1 MLKFLTL
8 SPITIISTT
17 LKSNFPTSNPVKPTV
32 AIAMIT
38 SLLLSLSLGLTA
50 CTSAP
55 LAPSTPLATPAVSPE
70 SIPKPGSESKSIATP
85 VGQILPITATTQLAG
100 KTFQLEVAQTPE
112 QQQMGLMYRPA
123 LPDDRGMLF
132 PMGTPRPVMF
142 WMRNVPVA
150 LDMVFVNQ
158 GRVVAIVA
166 NVPPCATVSCPTY
179 GPNVNVDQVI
189 ELRAGRSAEL
199 GIKSGDPI
207 VITTLK

>member
-1 MLKFLTL
+1 MSCGKFNMLKGSTLT
-8 SPITIISTT
+8 SS
-17 LKSNFPTSNPVKPTV
+17 SVKPTV
-32 AIAMIT
+32 VTAMIT
-38 SLLLSLSLGLTA
+38 SLFLSLSLGLTA

-55 LAPSTPLATPAVSPE
+55 SATSAASPE
-70 SIPKPGSESKSIATP
+70 SGSESKPIATP
-85 VGQILPITATTQLAG
+85 MVGQTLPTTATTELAG
-100 KTFQLEVAQTPE
+100 KTFQLEVAQTPD

-123 LPDDRGMLF
+123 LSDDRGMLF

-158 GRVVAIVA
+158 GRIVAIAA
-166 NVPPCATVSCPTY
+166 NVPPCATASCPTY
-179 GPNVNVDQVI
+179 GPKVNVDQVI
-189 ELRAGRSAEL
+189 ELRAGRAAEL

>member
-1 MLKFLTL
+1 MLK
-8 SPITIISTT
+8 SIT
-17 LKSNFPTSNPVKPTV
+17 LKSNLVKPTV
-32 AIAMIT
+32 ATAMIT

-55 LAPSTPLATPAVSPE
+55 SATSPDSTKASQA
-70 SIPKPGSESKSIATP
+70 ESKPIAAP
-85 VGQILPITATTQLAG
+85 MGQTLPITATTQLAG
-100 KTFQLEVAQTPE
+100 KTFQLEVAQTPD

-132 PMGTPRPVMF
+132 PMGASRPVMF

-158 GRVVAIVA
+158 GAIVAIAA
-166 NVPPCATVSCPTY
+166 NVPPCATASCPTY

-189 ELRAGRSAEL
+189 ELRAGRSVEL

-207 VITTLK
+207 VITPLK

>member
-1 MLKFLTL
+1 
-8 SPITIISTT
+8 
-17 LKSNFPTSNPVKPTV
+17 
-32 AIAMIT
+32 MIT
-38 SLLLSLSLGLTA
+38 SLFLSLSLGLTA

-55 LAPSTPLATPAVSPE
+55 SATSAASPE
-70 SIPKPGSESKSIATP
+70 SGSESKPIATP
-85 VGQILPITATTQLAG
+85 MVGQTLPTTATTELAG
-100 KTFQLEVAQTPE
+100 KTFQLEVAQTPD

-123 LPDDRGMLF
+123 LSDDRGMLF

-158 GRVVAIVA
+158 GRIVAIAA
-166 NVPPCATVSCPTY
+166 NVPPCATASCPTY
-179 GPNVNVDQVI
+179 GPKVNVDQVI
-189 ELRAGRSAEL
+189 ELRAGRATEL

>member
-1 MLKFLTL
+1 MSCGKFNMLKG
-8 SPITIISTT
+8 PT
-17 LKSNFPTSNPVKPTV
+17 LKFSSVKPTV
-32 AIAMIT
+32 VTAMIT
-38 SLLLSLSLGLTA
+38 SLFLSLSLGLTA

-55 LAPSTPLATPAVSPE
+55 SATSAASPE
-70 SIPKPGSESKSIATP
+70 SGSESKPIATP
-85 VGQILPITATTQLAG
+85 MVGQTLPTTATTELAG
-100 KTFQLEVAQTPE
+100 KTFQLEVAQTPD

-123 LPDDRGMLF
+123 LSDDRGMLF

-158 GRVVAIVA
+158 GRIVAIAA
-166 NVPPCATVSCPTY
+166 NVPPCATASCPTY
-179 GPNVNVDQVI
+179 GPKVNVDQVI
-189 ELRAGRSAEL
+189 ELRAGRATEL

>member
-1 MLKFLTL
+1 MSCGKFNMLKG
-8 SPITIISTT
+8 ST
-17 LKSNFPTSNPVKPTV
+17 LKSSSVKPTV
-32 AIAMIT
+32 VTAMIT
-38 SLLLSLSLGLTA
+38 SLFLSLSLGLTA

-55 LAPSTPLATPAVSPE
+55 SATSAASPE
-70 SIPKPGSESKSIATP
+70 SRSESKPIATP
-85 VGQILPITATTQLAG
+85 MVGQTLPITATTELAG
-100 KTFQLEVAQTPE
+100 KTFQLEVAQTPD

-123 LPDDRGMLF
+123 LSDDRGMLF

-158 GRVVAIVA
+158 GRIVAIAA
-166 NVPPCATVSCPTY
+166 NVPPCAMASCPTY
-179 GPNVNVDQVI
+179 GPKVNVDQVI
-189 ELRAGRSAEL
+189 ELRAGRAAEL

>member
-1 MLKFLTL
+1 MSYGKFNMLKC
-8 SPITIISTT
+8 PILQSG
-17 LKSNFPTSNPVKPTV
+17 FVKPTV
-32 AIAMIT
+32 VTAMIT
-38 SLLLSLSLGLTA
+38 SLLLSLSLGLSA

-55 LAPSTPLATPAVSPE
+55 SATSAASPE
-70 SIPKPGSESKSIATP
+70 SKSESQVESKPTATP
-85 VGQILPITATTQLAG
+85 MGQTLPITATTQLAG
-100 KTFQLEVAQTPE
+100 KTFQLEVAQTPD
-112 QQQMGLMYRPA
+112 QQQIGLMYRPA

-158 GRVVAIVA
+158 GRIVSIVA

>member
-1 MLKFLTL
+1 
-8 SPITIISTT
+8 
-17 LKSNFPTSNPVKPTV
+17 
-32 AIAMIT
+32 MIT
-38 SLLLSLSLGLTA
+38 SLLLSLSLGLSA

-55 LAPSTPLATPAVSPE
+55 SATSAASPE
-70 SIPKPGSESKSIATP
+70 SKSESQVESKPTATP
-85 VGQILPITATTQLAG
+85 MGQTLPITATTQLAG
-100 KTFQLEVAQTPE
+100 KTFQLEVAQTPD
-112 QQQMGLMYRPA
+112 QQQIGLMYRPA

-158 GRVVAIVA
+158 GRIVSIVA
-166 NVPPCATVSCPTY
+166 NVPPCATASCPTY

-189 ELRAGRSAEL
+189 ELRAGRSVEL

-207 VITTLK
+207 VITPLK